1 MQRALSHGCST
12 LGYGVY
18 GAVVVVGDRNGPCER
33 CSQSDPQPLHPCQ
46 RAGRE
51 LLPRPRRP
59 AARRAGN
66 AVQEPRPRP
75 CKARSTR
82 RPSRVPSSSRGSVR
96 VGHRSR
102 GSRRQDTIRQGHQ
115 PDHQIRVLALRR
127 PEFRR
132 VQSSPQVGPSIET
145 HQPTGT
151 GRWARRDVEQC
162 LASSAGS
169 SPGLPQASHGPST
182 GSVVGDPF
190 R

>member
-1 MQRALSHGCST
+1 
-12 LGYGVY
+12 
-18 GAVVVVGDRNGPCER
+18 VVGDRNGPCER

-115 PDHQIRVLALRR
+115 PDHQIRVLALAVLSSDGSNRHLSEDHPSKLISRLAQAGGPDVMWSNASLVLLVLHLGSRR
-127 PEFRR
+127 P
-132 VQSSPQVGPSIET
+132 VTVPLQGASSVT
-145 HQPTGT
+145 HFV
-151 GRWARRDVEQC
+151 D
-162 LASSAGS
+162 SSAGHRKE
-169 SPGLPQASHGPST
+169 GLT
-182 GSVVGDPF
+182 L
-190 R
+190 